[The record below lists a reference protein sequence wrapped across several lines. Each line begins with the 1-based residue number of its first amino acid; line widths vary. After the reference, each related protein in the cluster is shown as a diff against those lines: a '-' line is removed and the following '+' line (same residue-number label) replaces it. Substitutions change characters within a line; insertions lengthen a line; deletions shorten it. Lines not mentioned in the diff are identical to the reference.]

1 VAPRQGFEPQLTSTY
16 RETRWCSTRIGETRA
31 LAKNN
36 GTVAVT
42 SIDLNRR
49 YDDDWL
55 GNMRER
61 FMKELRLDVR

>member
-1 VAPRQGFEPQLTSTY
+1 MSSTY
-16 RETRWCSTRIGETRA
+16 GENSLVLDPNGETLA
-31 LAKNN
+31 VAKNN